1 MGQSVWMAF
10 CAAAGLIAL
19 AAGGVLDPLTGALA
33 QSAAVIAVVVNGAR
47 ILRFDR

>member
-1 MGQSVWMAF
+1 VR
-10 CAAAGLIAL
+10 AATVVLITL
-19 AAGGVLDPLTGALA
+19 AAGGVLDPLTGVLA